1 MFLSPISDP
10 LFYAVAIPAVI
21 LAGLGKGGFGGPIGM
36 LAVPLMALVIPPI
49 QAAGIMLPVLIVM
62 DGVSLAAYR
71 GTFDRKA
78 IAILLPAGILGVGL
92 GWLTA
97 AFVENA
103 HVTLLVG
110 VISLAFVADRFR
122 PGRRGGGALP
132 HNLLSGIFWGT
143 VSGFTSFVSHTGGPP
158 YQIYMVPR
166 GLAPALFAGTAVIFF
181 TTVNVV
187 KLVPYFLLGQFDAA
201 NLATA
206 AVLLPLAPLATLAG
220 WRLTRIVRPQ
230 LFYGVVYAVMA
241 VVSTKLVWDGLSALT
256 GAG

>member
-1 MFLSPISDP
+1 MLLSPISDP
-10 LFYAVAIPAVI
+10 MFYAVAIPAVI

-49 QAAGIMLPVLIVM
+49 QAAGIMLPVLLVM

-71 GTFDRKA
+71 GHFDRRA

-97 AFVENA
+97 AAVQDE

-122 PGRRGGGALP
+122 PGRKGGGARP
-132 HNLLSGIFWGT
+132 HHVPSGLFWGT

-158 YQIYMVPR
+158 YQVYMVPR
-166 GLAPALFAGTAVIFF
+166 GLAPQLFAGTSVIFF
-181 TTVNVV
+181 TTVNLV
-187 KLVPYFLLGQFDAA
+187 KLIPYFLLGQFDAT
-201 NLATA
+201 NLVTA

-220 WRLTRIVRPQ
+220 WRLTKIVQPQ
-230 LFYGVVYAVMA
+230 LFYGIVYAVMA
-241 VVSTKLVWDGLSALT
+241 AVGIKLVWDGLSTLLG
-256 GAG
+256 GA